1 MLIINRIIKKKPFIR
16 FRKLINRKNNKI
28 YLNNTIPEITATY
41 PTPDVEPLQIDT
53 VVDIIDKDIN
63 VDNIEKFNLSL
74 TIFECL
80 TFYMIVFMY
89 IIAATINK
97 VLLTVDKYKRNK

>member
-1 MLIINRIIKKKPFIR
+1 MFIIKKKPFNR
-16 FRKLINRKNNKI
+16 LRKLINRKNNKLP
-28 YLNNTIPEITATY
+28 LNNTMPEITATY
-41 PTPDVEPLQIDT
+41 PTPDVEPLQIDN
-53 VVDIIDKDIN
+53 VVDIIDKDTN
-63 VDNIEKFNLSL
+63 VNNIENFNLSV

-97 VLLTVDKYKRNK
+97 VLLTIDKYKRNK